1 MSEQVLRA
9 IIQLLAASAQV
20 DGVAEQEKEVIA
32 KFLSDNF
39 GEEIG
44 ERYMKIFERYASQ
57 SLNVR
62 EICKELNAELTRTQ
76 KVIVLANLLEMNIAD
91 GIASELEQK
100 LVAEIASHFN
110 LNQDEYELLRRFIIE
125 DFTESNIHSNIV
137 WIDGIAKAEI
147 SYKHIYREK
156 LEGAIGILRIASM
169 EMYLL
174 KYVGKTDIYLNGVAI
189 KEHHTYTF
197 PVGSSIRSEKFEP
210 VYYSDIVSLF
220 LNENQEHKISFE
232 ANNIWY
238 KFPNGK
244 IGLRNIN
251 IAEESGKLIGLMGA
265 SGSGKSTLLNVLNGN
280 LQPSKGQVLIN
291 GIDIHKSH
299 HETAGIIGYVPQD
312 DLLIE
317 ELTVYQNLYYAAK
330 LSFSN
335 ATEEEIEQLVYK
347 TLKSLGIAEI
357 QDLKVGNP
365 LQKTIS
371 GGQRKR
377 VNIGLELLREP
388 YVLFVDEP
396 TSGLSSRDSEN
407 IMVLFKELALR
418 GKLVFIVIHQPSS
431 DIFKMFDKLLI
442 LDVGGYPIYY
452 GNPLEAITHFKTI
465 AGFVDKDQ
473 NQCLECGNVNPEQ
486 IFNIIEAKMVNEYG
500 EFTDKR
506 RITPRKWHEY
516 FEKSIAPPTIAK
528 HSEKPASNLSIPHKL
543 KQVQIYLTRDVLSK
557 LSNTQYMTIN
567 LLEAPLLAV
576 ILAYIVRFYRS
587 SDGGY
592 VFAKNSNL
600 PAYIFMSVIV
610 ALFIGLSVSA
620 EEIIKDAKIRKRE
633 IFLHLSRSSYLFA
646 KIVLLFSFSAIQ
658 TLSFVILGNWILGI
672 EQMGFIYWLVLF
684 STACFANLL
693 GLNISATFDSVV
705 TIYILIPLLLIPQLL
720 LGGIVVRF
728 NEINPKLASD
738 KKVPPLAEIMA
749 SRWAFEALTVGQF
762 RHNPYQKYF
771 YEYDQKMAQAEYHKA
786 LYIPELET
794 KLDNALNFHQID
806 SLKQKVEKD
815 LQVLRNEL
823 DLQNRHTSL
832 YFGKIERLTLGRFDT
847 SVYHAAKAHLHK
859 LKKYYIDEYNA
870 NERAKDRIVG
880 QLTQT
885 PEGRKA
891 YLDLKAKFHNE
902 AIEKLVTAKETPE
915 LIITTDKHLVQ
926 KVYPIFKNPE
936 SSGFLDFRTHFF
948 APKKHFAGRLYDTV
962 YFNVLIIWLMSVFL
976 YITLYFKSLRKLIEF
991 IGNLKG
997 RLQHRR
1003 KKEKII

>member
-1 MSEQVLRA
+1 MSEQVLKA

-20 DGVAEQEKEVIA
+20 DGVAEQEREVIY

-39 GEEIG
+39 GEEVVSK
-44 ERYMKIFERYASQ
+44 YMAIFDRYASQ
-57 SLNVR
+57 KLDVK
-62 EICKELNAELTRTQ
+62 EICNGLNAELTRTQ
-76 KVIVLANLLEMNIAD
+76 KVIVVANLLEMNIAD
-91 GIASELEQK
+91 GVASESEQR
-100 LVAEIASHFN
+100 LVAEIASYFN
-110 LNQDEYELLRRFIIE
+110 LNAEEYELLRRFIIE
-125 DFTESNIHSNIV
+125 DFTEANIHNNIV
-137 WIDGIAKAEI
+137 WVDGIEKTEMA
-147 SYKHIYREK
+147 YKHIYREK

-174 KYVGKTDIYLNGVAI
+174 KYVGKTDISLNGVSI
-189 KEHHTYTF
+189 KDHHTYTF

-220 LNENQEHKISFE
+220 LNENQEYKISFE
-232 ANNIWY
+232 ANDILY
-238 KFPNGK
+238 KFPSGK
-244 IGLRNIN
+244 IGLRDIT

-299 HETAGIIGYVPQD
+299 NETAGMIGYVPQD

-335 ATEEEIEQLVYK
+335 ASEEEIDALVEK
-347 TLKSLGIAEI
+347 TLKSLGISEI

-452 GNPLEAITHFKTI
+452 GNPLEAITHFKSI

-486 IFNIIEAKMVNEYG
+486 IFNIIETKMVNEYG

-506 RITPRKWHEY
+506 RVTPRKWHEY
-516 FEKSIAPPTIAK
+516 FEKLIAPPTIIK
-528 HSEKPASNLSIPHKL
+528 HSGKPKSNLSIPNKF

-576 ILAYIVRFYRS
+576 ILAYIVRFYQR

-633 IFLHLSRSSYLFA
+633 LFLHLSRSSYLFA
-646 KIVLLFSFSAIQ
+646 KIVLLFGFSAVQ
-658 TLSFVILGNWILGI
+658 TLSFVILGNWILGV
-672 EQMGFIYWLVLF
+672 EQMNFMYWLVLF
-684 STACFANLL
+684 STTCFANML

-728 NEINPKLASD
+728 NEINPALASN

-749 SRWAFEALTVGQF
+749 SRWAFEAITVGQF

-771 YEYDQKMAQAEYHKA
+771 YNYDQKMAQAEYHKA

-794 KLDNALNFHQID
+794 KLDNVFNFHKID
-806 SLKQKVEKD
+806 TLKSKVEQD

-823 DLQNRHTSL
+823 DLQNHYTMFAFKKLEQLTYNQFEASL
-832 YFGKIERLTLGRFDT
+832 YHET
-847 SVYHAAKAHLHK
+847 KAHLQK
-859 LKKYYIDEYNA
+859 LKKYYIDEYNE
-870 NERAKDRIVG
+870 NERQKDKIVG
-880 QLTQT
+880 ELTKT
-885 PEGRKA
+885 SEGRKE
-891 YLDLKAKFHNE
+891 YLELKAKFHNE

-915 LIITTDKHLVQ
+915 RIITTDKHLVQ

-936 SSGFLDFRTHFF
+936 PSGFLDFRTHFF
-948 APKKHFAGRLYDTV
+948 APKKRFAGRLYDTV
-962 YFNVLIIWLMSVFL
+962 YFNVVIIWLMSAIL
-976 YITLYFKSLRKLIEF
+976 YVTLYFKSLRKLIEF
-991 IGNLKG
+991 VGNLRG
-997 RLQHRR
+997 RLKHRR
-1003 KKEKII
+1003 KNE

>member
-1 MSEQVLRA
+1 MSEQVLKA

-20 DGVAEQEKEVIA
+20 DGVAEQEREVIY

-39 GEEIG
+39 GEEVVSK
-44 ERYMKIFERYASQ
+44 YMVIFDRYASQ
-57 SLNVR
+57 KLDVK
-62 EICKELNAELTRTQ
+62 EICNGLNAELTRTQ
-76 KVIVLANLLEMNIAD
+76 KVIVVANVLEMNIAD
-91 GIASELEQK
+91 GVASESEQR
-100 LVAEIASHFN
+100 LVAEIASYFN
-110 LNQDEYELLRRFIIE
+110 LNAEEYELLRRFIIE
-125 DFTESNIHSNIV
+125 DFTEANIHSNIV
-137 WIDGIAKAEI
+137 WIDGIEKTEI
-147 SYKHIYREK
+147 AYKHIYREK

-174 KYVGKTDIYLNGVAI
+174 KYVGKTDISLNGVSI
-189 KEHHTYTF
+189 KDHHTYTF
-197 PVGSSIRSEKFEP
+197 SVGSSIRSEKFEP

-220 LNENQEHKISFE
+220 LNENQEYKISFE
-232 ANNIWY
+232 ANDILY
-238 KFPNGK
+238 KFPSGR
-244 IGLRNIN
+244 IGLRNIT
-251 IAEESGKLIGLMGA
+251 IAEGSGKLIGLMGA

-299 HETAGIIGYVPQD
+299 NETAGIIGYVPQD

-335 ATEEEIEQLVYK
+335 ATEEEIDTLVEK
-347 TLKSLGIAEI
+347 TLKSLGISEI

-452 GNPLEAITHFKTI
+452 GNPLEAITHFKSI

-486 IFNIIEAKMVNEYG
+486 IFNIIETKMVNEYG

-506 RITPRKWHEY
+506 RVTPRKWHEF
-516 FEKSIAPPTIAK
+516 FEKLIPPPTIDK
-528 HSEKPASNLSIPHKL
+528 HSEKPKSNLSIPNKF

-576 ILAYIVRFYRS
+576 ILAYIVRFYQS

-592 VFAKNSNL
+592 IFAKNSNL

-633 IFLHLSRSSYLFA
+633 LFLHLSRSSYLFA
-646 KIVLLFSFSAIQ
+646 KIVLLFGFSAVQ
-658 TLSFVILGNWILGI
+658 TLSFIILGNWILGV
-672 EQMGFIYWLVLF
+672 EQMNFMYWLVLF
-684 STACFANLL
+684 STTCFANML

-728 NEINPKLASD
+728 NEINPALASN

-749 SRWAFEALTVGQF
+749 SRWAFEAITVGQF

-771 YEYDQKMAQAEYHKA
+771 YNYDQKMAQAEYHKA

-794 KLDNALNFHQID
+794 KLDNVFNFHRVD
-806 SLKQKVEKD
+806 TLKSKVEQD

-823 DLQNRHTSL
+823 ELQNHYTIFSFKKLEQLTYNQFEASL
-832 YFGKIERLTLGRFDT
+832 YHE
-847 SVYHAAKAHLHK
+847 AKAHLQK
-859 LKKYYIDEYNA
+859 LKKYYIDEYNE
-870 NERAKDRIVG
+870 NERQKDKIVG
-880 QLTQT
+880 ELTQT
-885 PEGRKA
+885 PEGRKQ
-891 YLDLKAKFHNE
+891 YLELKAKFHNE

-915 LIITTDKHLVQ
+915 RIITTNEHLVQ

-936 SSGFLDFRTHFF
+936 PSGFLDFRTHFF
-948 APKKHFAGRLYDTV
+948 APKKRFAGRLYDTV
-962 YFNVLIIWLMSVFL
+962 YFNVIIIWLMSAFL
-976 YITLYFKSLRKLIEF
+976 YVTLYFKSLRKLIEF
-991 IGNLKG
+991 VGNLRG
-997 RLQHRR
+997 RLQHR
-1003 KKEKII
+1003 KKNE